1 MNLII
6 VSTGTS
12 DPVVLTCGTDSGGT
26 DSDGRKW
33 EPDTKFL
40 VSAANSLAA
49 TAQVQDPSLPSPVP
63 YMSARIMNGETTY
76 KFTVNS
82 TSRYSLRL
90 HFYPAT
96 YGSLNITNSYF
107 SVNVNGVT
115 LLNNFSAAITA
126 LALTQAYIIKEYD
139 LAATEVA
146 ELSLTFKPSDNHT
159 GAFAFV
165 NGIEVVALVPE
176 MFDSATMV
184 GFSDQ
189 TIDEKTA
196 HLETLYR
203 LNVGGNY
210 IPPTN
215 DSAGLLRT
223 WYDDTPYLYG
233 ANAGVT
239 SSTTGDGK
247 NAVVQWKE
255 TPRYTAPE
263 DVYVSWRS
271 MGPDPN
277 LTLHYNL
284 TWLFQVDPNF
294 MYFVRLHFCE
304 HLYTKTNQRVFYIY
318 INNQTVVP
326 DGADVIAWAG
336 AKDVPIYKD
345 FAIFVPNTTGDAQL
359 WLALHPKDQNNGDA
373 PPEYYDAILNGLEIF
388 KVNDGKKNL
397 AGPNPTPSEAL
408 LKAEESQRQAFTND
422 SNKENI
428 KVIGAAS
435 GAAAFG
441 VAAVVCIAMH
451 QKKTRY
457 RQYF

>member
-1 MNLII
+1 
-6 VSTGTS
+6 
-12 DPVVLTCGTDSGGT
+12 
-26 DSDGRKW
+26 
-33 EPDTKFL
+33 
-40 VSAANSLAA
+40 
-49 TAQVQDPSLPSPVP
+49 
-63 YMSARIMNGETTY
+63 
-76 KFTVNS
+76 
-82 TSRYSLRL
+82 
-90 HFYPAT
+90 
-96 YGSLNITNSYF
+96 
-107 SVNVNGVT
+107 
-115 LLNNFSAAITA
+115 
-126 LALTQAYIIKEYD
+126 
-139 LAATEVA
+139 
-146 ELSLTFKPSDNHT
+146 
-159 GAFAFV
+159 
-165 NGIEVVALVPE
+165 
-176 MFDSATMV
+176 
-184 GFSDQ
+184 
-189 TIDEKTA
+189 
-196 HLETLYR
+196 
-203 LNVGGNY
+203 
-210 IPPTN
+210 
-215 DSAGLLRT
+215 
-223 WYDDTPYLYG
+223 
-233 ANAGVT
+233 
-239 SSTTGDGK
+239 
-247 NAVVQWKE
+247 
-255 TPRYTAPE
+255 
-263 DVYVSWRS
+263 

-373 PPEYYDAILNGLEIF
+373 PPEYCDAILNGLEIF

-451 QKKTRY
+451 QKKTRSLRSKSSTTSSWLPIHGASTTQGSKSTIGGSSMAGAQLSSEAAANCRHFSLAEIKKATKNFDESHVIGVGGFGKVY
-457 RQYF
+457 RGVIDGTTKVAIKRSNPSSEQGVNEFVTEIEMLSKLRHKHLVSLMGYCEEDGEMALVYDYMAHGTLREHLYKGNKINLTWKQRLDILIGAAKGLHYLHTGAKYTIIHRDVKTTNILLDENWVAKVSDFGLSKVEDGARGEPVSCKHGGVWLLRS